1 MGDCPDCGC
10 GTKWQEGPER
20 GNVHKLAVPIRRL
33 KRKFFLDVGALR
45 RAMEAGTLSD
55 ADRALAERIL
65 PGVTLPRE
73 QMVAGLQ
80 GIARKAEEERA
91 RAPVAVDQE

>member
-1 MGDCPDCGC
+1 
-10 GTKWQEGPER
+10 
-20 GNVHKLAVPIRRL
+20 
-33 KRKFFLDVGALR
+33 
-45 RAMEAGTLSD
+45 MEAGTLSD